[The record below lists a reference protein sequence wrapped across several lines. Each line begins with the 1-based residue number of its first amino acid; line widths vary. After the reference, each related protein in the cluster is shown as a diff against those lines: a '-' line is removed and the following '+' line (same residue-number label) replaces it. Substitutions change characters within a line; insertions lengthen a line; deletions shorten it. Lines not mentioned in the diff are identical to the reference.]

1 MLDTTHQALPAAAA
15 RLGLTPV
22 EIRRLLQITG
32 AEQQELFARARD
44 ARRQAGVD
52 TVKLRGVIEI
62 SSFCQKVCDYCAIRA
77 GNKAMSRYR
86 MTEDFIMGVAEQV
99 RDAGIGTVFLQAG
112 QDPQMDQVVSAVIPR
127 IRKELGCE
135 VLLNLGEKP
144 RHIYEQWAALGA
156 TSYILKFEASDP
168 QLYWNIVRT
177 PLHKRIDCI
186 RWIRDAGMEVGTGNI
201 VGLPGQTLDMLV
213 RDVLLVAELEPDF
226 ASSSPFIP
234 NENTPLESADDGNVD
249 MTLNTIALYRL
260 MFPGALVPTVS
271 AFEKLRPGG
280 QKAGLDAGANV
291 ITINFTPKDQRD
303 KYKIYSKERFV
314 VGSEHARRII
324 GDAGLEIRA
333 VQGR

>member
-1 MLDTTHQALPAAAA
+1 MLDTTHQALPPAAA

-22 EIRRLLQITG
+22 EILRLLQATG
-32 AEQQELFARARD
+32 EEQQELFSHARE
-44 ARRQAGVD
+44 ARRLAGAD

-62 SSFCQKVCDYCAIRA
+62 SSYCQKVCDYCAIRA

-86 MTEDFIMGVAEQV
+86 MTEQYIMGVAEQV
-99 RDAGIGTVFLQAG
+99 REAGIGTVFLQAG
-112 QDPQMDQVVSAVIPR
+112 QDPQIDRVVSAVIPL
-127 IRKELGCE
+127 IRSDLGCE

-144 RHIYEQWAALGA
+144 RHVYEEWAALGA

-168 QLYWNIVRT
+168 QLYWDIVRT

-186 RWIRDAGMEVGTGNI
+186 RWIREAGMEVGTGNI

-234 NENTPLESADDGNVD
+234 NEDTPLQHAENGNVD
-249 MTLNTIALYRL
+249 MTLNTIALFRL

-271 AFEKLRPGG
+271 ALEKLRRGG
-280 QKAGLDAGANV
+280 QRAGLDAGANV

-314 VGSEHARRII
+314 VGSAHAHGII
-324 GDAGLEIRA
+324 EAAGLQVRP
-333 VQGR
+333 VQG

>member
-1 MLDTTHQALPAAAA
+1 MLDTTHQALPPAAA
-15 RLGLTPV
+15 RLGLTPA
-22 EIRRLLQITG
+22 EIRRLLQVTG
-32 AEQQELFARARD
+32 DEQQELFARARE

-77 GNKAMSRYR
+77 GNKAMARYR
-86 MTEDFIMGVAEQV
+86 MTEDYIMGVAEQV
-99 RDAGIGTVFLQAG
+99 KEAGIGTVFLQAG
-112 QDPQMDQVVSAVIPR
+112 QDPQMDNVVSAVIPR
-127 IRKELGCE
+127 IRRDLGCE

-144 RHIYEQWAALGA
+144 RHVYEEWAALGA
-156 TSYILKFEASDP
+156 TSYILKFESSDP
-168 QLYWNIVRT
+168 QHYWNIVRT
-177 PLHKRIDCI
+177 PLNKRIDCI
-186 RWIRDAGMEVGTGNI
+186 RWIREAGMEIGTGNI

-234 NENTPLESADDGNVD
+234 NEDTPLENDESGNVD
-249 MTLNTIALYRL
+249 MTLNTIALFRL

-271 AFEKLRPGG
+271 ALQKLRPGG
-280 QKAGLDAGANV
+280 QRAGLDAGANV

-314 VGSEHARRII
+314 VGSTYAHDII
-324 GDAGLEIRA
+324 EDAGLQIRA
-333 VQGR
+333 VRG